1 MDSQTKKNTRSKIGL
16 IKVISIIIFIIGGLV
31 YIGISWEEYLDKSN
45 KAHAMKIEQTHENIK
60 IAEKMIEKELNI
72 SSKYFKIV
80 GIQKYVLGQVEVELN
95 ANTKDSWIEKDLTCR
110 VQVNGENY
118 NIIFETQEV
127 DSENEELEMYE
138 PVKIN
143 KIIKEQK

>member
-1 MDSQTKKNTRSKIGL
+1 MSSMDWQKKKNAGL
-16 IKVISIIIFIIGGLV
+16 IKELIKIISISILVVGFVV
-31 YIGISWEEYLDKSN
+31 YIGLGINDYLN
-45 KAHAMKIEQTHENIK
+45 KMMAIKTEQTQKNIK

-80 GIQKYVLGQVEVELN
+80 GMQPYLLGEVEVELN
-95 ANTKDSWIEKDLTCR
+95 ANTEASWIEKDLSCK

-118 NIIFETQEV
+118 SVIFENQKV
-127 DSENEELEMYE
+127 DDENEELEMYE